1 MLTKYFEFDVEY
13 AEVNKQMCPNGNC
26 SIIKTAEER
35 PADIFD
41 GITIKKNHAY
51 LYVIAMGA
59 GDYFG
64 ENKNGDFFWEKDLIQ
79 YYKKFLNAGVFI
91 QHNNK
96 NPDKSIGK
104 VLKSIYNNKMHR
116 VELLIQIQRDLAPD
130 IYEAISNGERIAVS
144 MGVKVPS
151 ESCSYC
157 GQVTKG
163 SIANRCDHLKFHM
176 HELMPNGI
184 KVAAI
189 NHPPL
194 NFFDISVVRKPADH
208 QGYALFQKVASVEED
223 INNEH
228 QISNGNGLRKL
239 AELTK
244 RIDALASYNPMS
256 YERLTKLRAT
266 PSPLVKNFLLSNGI
280 LLHPS
285 EYMGL
290 FNKNIG
296 AHQYGRLSDALTN
309 REAIHDFF
317 SFIEKKA
324 SVKNNKEY
332 IKMAQNNDDVM
343 EYLLARNELIKVAA
357 NTTESL
363 SNSDS
368 FGNRDIHRPRGTSSN
383 SLTGFKRFALI
394 KANFNNGDTVAQPTG
409 DFYKVFEDML
419 DNENIDKI
427 YGVLPN
433 GQEVLIGKK
442 H

>member
-1 MLTKYFEFDVEY
+1 MLTKYFEFEVEY
-13 AEVNKQMCPNGNC
+13 AEANKQVCPNGNC

-35 PADIFD
+35 PVDIFD
-41 GITIKKNHAY
+41 GIKIKKNNAY

-79 YYKKFLNAGVFI
+79 YHKKFLNAGVFI
-91 QHNNK
+91 QHDNK
-96 NPDKSIGK
+96 DPGKSIGK
-104 VLKSIYNNKMHR
+104 VLKAIYNNKMHR
-116 VELLIQIQRDLAPD
+116 VELLIQIQRELAPH
-130 IYEAISNGERIAVS
+130 IYDAISNGERIAVS

-176 HELMPNGI
+176 HEIMPNGI

-208 QGYALFQKVASVEED
+208 QGYALFQKVASVED
-223 INNEH
+223 NESQH
-228 QISNGNGLRKL
+228 HVNGEGLRKL

-244 RIDALASYNPMS
+244 RIDALASYNPIS
-256 YERLTKLRAT
+256 YERLSSLRKT
-266 PSPLVKNFLLSNGI
+266 PEPLLENFLASHDI

-285 EYMGL
+285 EYIGL
-290 FNKNIG
+290 FNRGIDS
-296 AHQYGRLSDALTN
+296 HQYGRLTN
-309 REAIHDFF
+309 MLSNRKAIKDFF
-317 SFIEKKA
+317 SFIEKRA
-324 SVKNNKEY
+324 SVKHHKQY
-332 IKMAQNNDDVM
+332 VKIAQKYDESM
-343 EYLLARNELIKVAA
+343 EYLMARNELIKAA
-357 NTTESL
+357 YQSVENL
-363 SNSDS
+363 SDSDS
-368 FGNRDIHRPRGTSSN
+368 FGNRDIKRKKTN
-383 SLTGFKRFALI
+383 TKDNIGFKRFALI
-394 KANFNNGDTVAQPTG
+394 KANFNNGDVVAQPTNN
-409 DFYKVFEDML
+409 FFQVFEDLL
-419 DNENIDKI
+419 DDENVDKI